1 MEEGD
6 NSIHTHRGETYKEC
20 YIKALQVYMD
30 AGIEGIDLDAQKEKT
45 EEKCLEI
52 LEECC
57 EEAYVCHKISHYD
70 VDVVTFTKSKEVIMD
85 KKIDQALLVT
95 LQEVLKWANKNGG
108 DEDEINEVK
117 DIILKVEKGDNSEAI
132 KFIDSKGY

>member
-57 EEAYVCHKISHYD
+57 EEAYVCHKISHND
-70 VDVVTFTKSKEVIMD
+70 VDVVTFTKSNVLDWHGEGTIEELAEYLAWVLSSTENHEQAKKEVGEY
-85 KKIDQALLVT
+85 A
-95 LQEVLKWANKNGG
+95 E
-108 DEDEINEVK
+108 E
-117 DIILKVEKGDNSEAI
+117 
-132 KFIDSKGY
+132 